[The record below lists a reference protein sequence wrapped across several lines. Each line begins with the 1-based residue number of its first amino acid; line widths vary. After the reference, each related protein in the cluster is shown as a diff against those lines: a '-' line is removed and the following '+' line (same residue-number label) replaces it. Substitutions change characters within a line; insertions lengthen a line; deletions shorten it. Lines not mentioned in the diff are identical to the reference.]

1 MAQAVSSPSGIAVE
15 VSNLTKTFGAVTAVE
30 ELSFAVPEG
39 QIAGFVGP
47 NGSGK
52 STTLR
57 ILATLSRQDSGMAS
71 VMGMDVR
78 MTTNRRRV
86 RRSIGFM
93 PDYAGLFPGMTAWE
107 FLEFFAAAHRIPRD
121 HRHGLID
128 DILAL
133 VDLTGKR
140 DEPVE
145 GLSRGMQQKLSL
157 GRCLVHDPAILLLD
171 EPASGLDPRARV
183 ELLGCLQ
190 ELRQMGKTILI
201 SSHIL
206 GELEP
211 LCDMLVI
218 IERGKMAYCGSMAA
232 AATVTRGDCL
242 DYEVV
247 VDGDAEEAAEAI
259 RGIPGVSEA
268 SLEGSS
274 GVVHVVC
281 EGALGAAD
289 FISASV
295 AAGVRI
301 AEARRV
307 RPDLER
313 VFLDLTEG

>member
-1 MAQAVSSPSGIAVE
+1 MRESVPAQAAPAVE
-15 VSNLTKTFGAVTAVE
+15 VSDLTKAFGAVVAVDR
-30 ELSFAVPEG
+30 LSFSVPQG

-57 ILATLSRQDSGMAS
+57 ILATLARQDSGMAT

-78 MTTNRRRV
+78 MATNMRLV

-107 FLEFFAAAHRIPRD
+107 FLEFFAAAHRIPAD
-121 HRHGLID
+121 HRRRLID

-183 ELLGCLQ
+183 ELLECLQ
-190 ELRQMGKTILI
+190 ELRQMGKTVLI

-206 GELEP
+206 GELED
-211 LCDMLVI
+211 LCDMLVV
-218 IERGKMAYCGSMAA
+218 IERGKAAYCGSMAGA
-232 AATVTRGDCL
+232 MAVTRDDRL
-242 DYEVV
+242 DYELVV
-247 VDGDAEEAAEAI
+247 EGDTDGAADLVREMAGVSDSRAEAEK
-259 RGIPGVSEA
+259 GI
-268 SLEGSS
+268 
-274 GVVHVVC
+274 VHVVC
-281 EGALGAAD
+281 EASLSPADLIAACV
-289 FISASV
+289 S
-295 AAGVRI
+295 AGVRI